1 MSQTSEGMAEGII
14 AGERVAS
21 GAGKRGPIV
30 YYGWVCV
37 AAAALAMVA
46 TLPGRTMGLGL
57 VTEPL
62 LRDLGLSRTTY
73 GTINLWATL
82 IGAGFGLGAGRLLA
96 TREVRRRAWAD
107 GAATI

>member
-1 MSQTSEGMAEGII
+1 MSQTGEGTAELAIEEN
-14 AGERVAS
+14 AVAARVS
-21 GAGKRGPIV
+21 RRGPSL

-37 AAAALAMVA
+37 VAAALAMVA

-73 GTINLWATL
+73 GAINLWATL
-82 IGAGFGLGAGRLLA
+82 LGAGFGLAGGRLVDRVGARGVLTGLA
-96 TREVRRRAWAD
+96 LLL
-107 GAATI
+107 G